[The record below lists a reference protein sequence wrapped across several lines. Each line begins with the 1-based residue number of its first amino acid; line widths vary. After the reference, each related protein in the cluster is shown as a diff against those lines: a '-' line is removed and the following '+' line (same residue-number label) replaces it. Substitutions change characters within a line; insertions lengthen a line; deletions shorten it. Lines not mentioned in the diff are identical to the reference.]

1 MKKTCLSFR
10 NDFEPMLTVYNNTS
24 ALNESGSG
32 KVAGRRALADHL
44 VLLTDAA
51 FS

>member
-1 MKKTCLSFR
+1 
-10 NDFEPMLTVYNNTS
+10 MLTVCNKTS

-32 KVAGRRALADHL
+32 KVAVRRALADHL